1 MAVRW
6 CRVADPSHVSA
17 IDVVRHPRARRAKLS
32 VDPAS
37 GRVRLTLPPRASM
50 RDALRWAEQQQ
61 DWIAA
66 QRARL
71 PRAVPFV
78 PGTEIPFD
86 DTRLTID
93 WAADAP
99 RRVDRIGDSLRVGGP
114 VERVPARVATWLK
127 REALRTLSDET
138 AEFAARAG
146 VRVSGVGIG
155 DARGRWG
162 SCASHGMIR
171 YSWRLILAP
180 RFVRRATVAH
190 EVAHRVHMNHGPA
203 FQALVAALDESDPD
217 ESRAWLRR
225 HGAALHWFGRE
236 S

>member
-1 MAVRW
+1 M
-6 CRVADPSHVSA
+6 SA
-17 IDVVRHPRARRAKLS
+17 AGEPGFDVVRHARARRAKLS

-37 GRVRLTLPPRASM
+37 GRIRLTLPPRASV
-50 RDALRWAEQQQ
+50 REALRWAEQQQ
-61 DWIAA
+61 GWIDA

-71 PRAVPFV
+71 PEARPFV
-78 PGTEIPFD
+78 PGAEIPFD
-86 DTRLTID
+86 DATLTID
-93 WAADAP
+93 WDEVAP
-99 RRVDRIGDSLRVGGP
+99 RRVDRIGERLRVGGP
-114 VERVPARVATWLK
+114 AERVPARVLAWLK
-127 REALRTLSDET
+127 REALRVLSDET

-190 EVAHRVHMNHGPA
+190 EVAHRIHMNHGPA
-203 FQALVAALDESDPD
+203 FQALVGELDECDPA

-225 HGAALHWFGRE
+225 NGAALHWFGRE

>member
-1 MAVRW
+1 
-6 CRVADPSHVSA
+6 VSA
-17 IDVVRHPRARRAKLS
+17 AGEPGFDVVRHARARRAKLS

-37 GRVRLTLPPRASM
+37 GRIRLTLPPRASV
-50 RDALRWAEQQQ
+50 REALRWAEQQQ
-61 DWIAA
+61 GWIDA

-71 PRAVPFV
+71 PEARPFV
-78 PGTEIPFD
+78 PGAEIPFD
-86 DTRLTID
+86 DAMLTID
-93 WAADAP
+93 WDEAAP
-99 RRVDRIGDSLRVGGP
+99 RRVDRIGDRLRVGGP
-114 VERVPARVATWLK
+114 AERVPARVLAWLK
-127 REALRTLSDET
+127 REALRVLSDET

-190 EVAHRVHMNHGPA
+190 EVAHRIHMNHGPA
-203 FQALVAALDESDPD
+203 FQALVGELDEHDPA

>member
-1 MAVRW
+1 
-6 CRVADPSHVSA
+6 VSA
-17 IDVVRHPRARRAKLS
+17 PGESTLDIVRHARARRAKLS

-37 GRVRLTLPPRASM
+37 GRIRLTLPPRASV

-61 DWIAA
+61 GWIDA

-71 PRAVPFV
+71 PQAVPFL
-78 PGTEIPFD
+78 PGAEIPFD
-86 DTRLTID
+86 DATLVIAWD
-93 WAADAP
+93 ESAP
-99 RRVDRIGDSLRVGGP
+99 RRVERIGDRLRVGGP
-114 VERVPARVATWLK
+114 AERVPARVLAWLK
-127 REALRTLSDET
+127 REALRVLSDET
-138 AEFAARAG
+138 SEFAARAG

-155 DARGRWG
+155 DARARWG
-162 SCASHGMIR
+162 SCASHGVIR

-190 EVAHRVHMNHGPA
+190 EVAHRIHMNHGPA
-203 FQALVAALDESDPD
+203 FQALVSELDERDPA

-225 HGAALHWFGRE
+225 NGAALHWFGRE

>member
-1 MAVRW
+1 MAD
-6 CRVADPSHVSA
+6 ATGEPGF
-17 IDVVRHPRARRAKLS
+17 DVVRHARARRAKLS

-37 GRVRLTLPPRASM
+37 GRIRLTLPPRASM

-61 DWIAA
+61 AWIDA

-71 PRAVPFV
+71 PQAVPFL

-86 DTRLTID
+86 DTTLAID
-93 WAADAP
+93 WQESAP
-99 RRVDRIGDSLRVGGP
+99 RRVERTGDRLRVGGP
-114 VERVPARVATWLK
+114 ADRVPARVLAWLK

-162 SCASHGMIR
+162 SCASHGLIR

-190 EVAHRVHMNHGPA
+190 EVAHRIHMNHGPA
-203 FQALVAALDESDPD
+203 FQALVAELDERDPA

-225 HGAALHWFGRE
+225 NGAALHWFGRD

>member
-1 MAVRW
+1 M
-6 CRVADPSHVSA
+6 SA
-17 IDVVRHPRARRAKLS
+17 AGEPGFDVVRHARARRAKLS

-37 GRVRLTLPPRASM
+37 GRIRLTLPPRASV
-50 RDALRWAEQQQ
+50 REALRWAEQQQ
-61 DWIAA
+61 GWIDA

-71 PRAVPFV
+71 PEARPFV
-78 PGTEIPFD
+78 PGAEIPFD
-86 DTRLTID
+86 DATLTID
-93 WAADAP
+93 WDEVAP
-99 RRVDRIGDSLRVGGP
+99 RRVDRIGERLRVGGP
-114 VERVPARVATWLK
+114 AERVPARVLAWLK
-127 REALRTLSDET
+127 REALRVLSDET

-162 SCASHGMIR
+162 SCASRGMIR

-190 EVAHRVHMNHGPA
+190 EVAHRIHMNHGPA
-203 FQALVAALDESDPD
+203 FQALVGELDECDPA

-225 HGAALHWFGRE
+225 NGAALHWFGRE

>member
-1 MAVRW
+1 MAD
-6 CRVADPSHVSA
+6 ATAEPMF
-17 IDVVRHPRARRAKLS
+17 DVVRHARARRAKLS

-37 GRVRLTLPPRASM
+37 GRIRLTLPPRASV

-61 DWIAA
+61 GWIDA

-71 PRAVPFV
+71 PQARPFV
-78 PGTEIPFD
+78 PGAEIPFD
-86 DTRLTID
+86 DTMLLID
-93 WAADAP
+93 WDETAP
-99 RRVDRIGDSLRVGGP
+99 RRVDRIGDRLRVGGP
-114 VERVPARVATWLK
+114 VDRVPARVLAWLK
-127 REALRTLSDET
+127 REALSVLSDET

-190 EVAHRVHMNHGPA
+190 EVAHRIHMNHGAA
-203 FQALVAALDESDPD
+203 FQALVGELDERDPA

-225 HGAALHWFGRE
+225 NGAALHWFGRD

>member
-1 MAVRW
+1 MSNE
-6 CRVADPSHVSA
+6 PKF
-17 IDVVRHPRARRAKLS
+17 DVVRHARARRAKLS

-37 GRVRLTLPPRASM
+37 GRIRLTLPPRASV

-61 DWIAA
+61 GWIDA

-71 PRAVPFV
+71 PRAVPFL
-78 PGTEIPFD
+78 PGVEIPFD
-86 DTRLTID
+86 DATLVID
-93 WAADAP
+93 WQESAP
-99 RRVDRIGDSLRVGGP
+99 RRVERIGDRLHVGGP
-114 VERVPARVATWLK
+114 ADRVPARVLAWLK
-127 REALRTLSDET
+127 REALRVLSDET

-162 SCASHGMIR
+162 SCAAHGLIR

-190 EVAHRVHMNHGPA
+190 EVAHRIHMNHGAA
-203 FQALVAALDESDPD
+203 FHALVGELDERDPA

-225 HGAALHWFGRE
+225 NGAALHWFGRE

>member
-1 MAVRW
+1 
-6 CRVADPSHVSA
+6 VSA
-17 IDVVRHPRARRAKLS
+17 PGDPTLDIVRHARARRAKLS

-37 GRVRLTLPPRASM
+37 GRIRLTLPQRASM
-50 RDALRWAEQQQ
+50 RDALRWAEQQRG
-61 DWIAA
+61 WIDA

-71 PRAVPFV
+71 PQAVPFV

-86 DTRLTID
+86 DAMLIIEWQET
-93 WAADAP
+93 AP
-99 RRVDRIGDSLRVGGP
+99 RRVDRIGDRLRVGGP
-114 VERVPARVATWLK
+114 ADRVPARVLAWLK
-127 REALRTLSDET
+127 REALRMLSEET

-155 DARGRWG
+155 DARARWG

-190 EVAHRVHMNHGPA
+190 EVAHRIHMNHGPA
-203 FQALVAALDESDPD
+203 FQALVEELDERDPV

-225 HGAALHWFGRE
+225 NGAALHWFGRA